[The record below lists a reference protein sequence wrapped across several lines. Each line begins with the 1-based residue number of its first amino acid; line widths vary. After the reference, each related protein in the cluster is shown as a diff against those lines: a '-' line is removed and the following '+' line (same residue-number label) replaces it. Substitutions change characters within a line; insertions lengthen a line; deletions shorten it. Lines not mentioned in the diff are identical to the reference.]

1 MGAGGFGGR
10 GVRLVAVVALV
21 ATTVIFAQP
30 AAAALGISG
39 TVGAP
44 SATTFGK
51 TVTFTRTIDNTGS
64 ANFTVTAL
72 ITAAPTATAQLRLK
86 VTGVTASP
94 SDSITRPKNGE
105 AKIQDGTVIMYRP
118 NPGYV
123 GRDDLVLNVS
133 DGRTQQT
140 EVVEEVT
147 QADTGGG
154 GDGSGGGATPAGNL
168 ATTGGDPVTL
178 LIAGTASFL
187 GFMLVQVSG
196 RRRTVPLLAGARHL
210 RT

>member
-51 TVTFTRTIDNTGS
+51 TVTFTRTVDNTGR